1 MLKHVESKIFVL
13 PFLFVIACV
22 FLTGCQSSK
31 KTAEETDEKLLL
43 NEHVTL
49 ENFERI
55 RIGDPK
61 TGEGGMTYEEVLSLM
76 GDISPQFE
84 SEIKNGDGSSELEAN
99 WWRYTRP
106 HQYGTDLIGVKFING
121 KAYSKFQEGLEK

>member
-13 PFLFVIACV
+13 PFLLVIASA
-22 FLTGCQSSK
+22 FLTGCPSSK
-31 KTAEETDEKLLL
+31 KIAEETDEKLLL
-43 NEHVTL
+43 NEHVNL
-49 ENFERI
+49 ENFGKI

-106 HQYGTDLIGVKFING
+106 QQYGTDLIGVKFING